1 MRRRGAPTLYELSK
15 GSGRSSMTSGSG
27 GLSGGSTPSISL
39 LGHESARSVRVPVG
53 FLWLLGVA
61 VLGFS
66 ALTYAFGVGR
76 GRASGYAE
84 GVSAQLTENNTR
96 AMARTVNDPMK
107 QGAASVSVTP
117 QKPLPA
123 VDSKMPA
130 NSVTVNKSAAQNN
143 SKADSK
149 SFTGIEGVTASQVGN
164 ELHVSIE
171 GDVLFDSGK
180 TALKENAKKS
190 LDKVAAILK
199 DKYAGKYIRVA
210 GFTDTDPI
218 KKSGFKDNYYL
229 GFDRAYSVREYII
242 KKGLEGN
249 VISLS
254 SFGPDV
260 PLKTK
265 AQSRRVEV
273 IVVSN

>member
-1 MRRRGAPTLYELSK
+1 MKTTRL
-15 GSGRSSMTSGSG
+15 
-27 GLSGGSTPSISL
+27 ISL
-39 LGHESARSVRVPVG
+39 LALVAATTLVGCKNNQQTVDELTTENESLRKQLDDRNAALESAERERQ
-53 FLWLLGVA
+53 A
-61 VLGFS
+61 
-66 ALTYAFGVGR
+66 AIA
-76 GRASGYAE
+76 RADDADKSKGTAGAAAGDKNFAGID
-84 GVSAQLTENNTR
+84 GVSA
-96 AMARTVNDPMK
+96 
-107 QGAASVSVTP
+107 
-117 QKPLPA
+117 
-123 VDSKMPA
+123 
-130 NSVTVNKSAAQNN
+130 
-143 SKADSK
+143 
-149 SFTGIEGVTASQVGN
+149 SQIGN

-180 TALKENAKKS
+180 AGLKESAKKS

-199 DKYAGKYIRVA
+199 EKYPGKYIRVA

-218 KKSGFKDNYYL
+218 KKSAFKNNYYL

-242 KKGLEGN
+242 TKGLDGK

>member
-1 MRRRGAPTLYELSK
+1 MKTTRL
-15 GSGRSSMTSGSG
+15 
-27 GLSGGSTPSISL
+27 ISL
-39 LGHESARSVRVPVG
+39 LALVAATTLVGCKNNQQSVDSLTTENESLRKQLDDRNA
-53 FLWLLGVA
+53 
-61 VLGFS
+61 
-66 ALTYAFGVGR
+66 ALEAADRERQAAIT
-76 GRASGYAE
+76 RADDAEAKLKAGGASTPGAGDKNFAGIE
-84 GVSAQLTENNTR
+84 GVSA
-96 AMARTVNDPMK
+96 
-107 QGAASVSVTP
+107 
-117 QKPLPA
+117 
-123 VDSKMPA
+123 
-130 NSVTVNKSAAQNN
+130 
-143 SKADSK
+143 
-149 SFTGIEGVTASQVGN
+149 SQIGN

-180 TALKENAKKS
+180 AGLKETAKKS

-199 DKYAGKYIRVA
+199 EKYPGKSIRVA

-218 KKSGFKDNYYL
+218 KKSAFKNNYYL

-242 KKGLEGN
+242 TKGLDGK

>member
-1 MRRRGAPTLYELSK
+1 MNQDQSQSQAPADIAAFE
-15 GSGRSSMTSGSG
+15 G
-27 GLSGGSTPSISL
+27 GTKAP
-39 LGHESARSVRVPVG
+39 P
-53 FLWLLGVA
+53 A
-61 VLGFS
+61 VTS
-66 ALTYAFGVGR
+66 ALLYLD
-76 GRASGYAE
+76 
-84 GVSAQLTENNTR
+84 GVSVSFDGYRAIRNLSLVIEPGEMRAIIGPNGAGKTTMMDIVTGKTR
-96 AMARTVNDPMK
+96 PD
-107 QGAASVSVTP
+107 
-117 QKPLPA
+117 
-123 VDSKMPA
+123 
-130 NSVTVNKSAAQNN
+130 
-143 SKADSK
+143 
-149 SFTGIEGVTASQVGN
+149 
-164 ELHVSIE
+164 E

-199 DKYAGKYIRVA
+199 EKYAVKYIRVA

>member
-1 MRRRGAPTLYELSK
+1 MKTTRL
-15 GSGRSSMTSGSG
+15 
-27 GLSGGSTPSISL
+27 ISL
-39 LGHESARSVRVPVG
+39 LALVAATTLVGCKNNQQTVDELTTENESLRKQLDDRNAALESAERERQ
-53 FLWLLGVA
+53 A
-61 VLGFS
+61 
-66 ALTYAFGVGR
+66 AIA
-76 GRASGYAE
+76 RADDADKSKGTTGAAAGDKNFAGID
-84 GVSAQLTENNTR
+84 GVSA
-96 AMARTVNDPMK
+96 
-107 QGAASVSVTP
+107 
-117 QKPLPA
+117 
-123 VDSKMPA
+123 
-130 NSVTVNKSAAQNN
+130 
-143 SKADSK
+143 
-149 SFTGIEGVTASQVGN
+149 SQIGN

-180 TALKENAKKS
+180 AGLKESSKKS

-199 DKYAGKYIRVA
+199 EKYPGKFIRVA

-218 KKSGFKDNYYL
+218 KKSAFKNNYYL

-242 KKGLEGN
+242 TKGLDGK

>member
-1 MRRRGAPTLYELSK
+1 MQRCSLQTLNELKQFRKHRLTNEVVAFALPLQSN
-15 GSGRSSMTSGSG
+15 SELVSASHRD
-27 GLSGGSTPSISL
+27 L
-39 LGHESARSVRVPVG
+39 LGALKHEGFRIMKTTRLISILALVAATTLVGCKNNQQSVDELTTENESLRKQLDDRNAALESADRER
-53 FLWLLGVA
+53 LA
-61 VLGFS
+61 
-66 ALTYAFGVGR
+66 AIA
-76 GRASGYAE
+76 RADESDKAKAAAPG
-84 GVSAQLTENNTR
+84 
-96 AMARTVNDPMK
+96 
-107 QGAASVSVTP
+107 GAAGDKNFS
-117 QKPLPA
+117 
-123 VDSKMPA
+123 
-130 NSVTVNKSAAQNN
+130 
-143 SKADSK
+143 
-149 SFTGIEGVTASQVGN
+149 GIEGVTASQIGN

-180 TALKENAKKS
+180 ASLKDSSKKS

-199 DKYAGKYIRVA
+199 EKYPGKYIRVA

-218 KKSGFKDNYYL
+218 KKSAFKNNYYL

-242 KKGLEGN
+242 SKGLEGKE
-249 VISLS
+249 ISLS